1 MFYVIIGII
10 TLVIV
15 IIFAFLIKLFLN
27 KVNVYTIKI
36 NEAVKNID
44 LLLEK
49 KINLLTKIKDKLKEN
64 IEENFMDKLP
74 KIKNQNLDSFELDA
88 EIELM
93 TKELKEILEYNKK
106 VILDDETN
114 ILLRNLDRASID
126 LIATKNYY
134 NDNSEI
140 YNNIISKFPT
150 SIIAKIKRY
159 DQLDFY
165 ENKKEEEFEIL
176 KEK

>member
-1 MFYVIIGII
+1 MFYIIIGII
-10 TLVIV
+10 TLVII
-15 IIFAFLIKLFLN
+15 IIFAFLIKSFLN
-27 KVNVYTIKI
+27 KVNVYIIKI
-36 NEAVKNID
+36 NEATKNID

-49 KINLLTKIKDKLKEN
+49 KLNLLTKIKDRLKEC
-64 IEENFMDKLP
+64 IEENFMEKLP

-93 TKELKEILEYNKK
+93 TKELKEVLEYNKK

-140 YNNIISKFPT
+140 YNTIISKFPT
-150 SIIAKIKRY
+150 NIIAKIKRY